1 MAALILVYLI
11 LLRSPLG
18 RAMRAVAD
26 NPDLAAARGISPARV
41 SLAWLLN
48 QPGVTAP
55 IVGATRI
62 EQLDDALAAL
72 DVELDESER
81 SGLEAPY
88 QPRPDRGFL

>member
-1 MAALILVYLI
+1 
-11 LLRSPLG
+11 
-18 RAMRAVAD
+18 
-26 NPDLAAARGISPARV
+26 
-41 SLAWLLN
+41 
-48 QPGVTAP
+48 VTAP